1 MSTEISAVRAGPGP
15 AVQAASARPELAA
28 AQAAAGAQAAK
39 VAPKSNAALEP
50 IKKGEVN
57 FDPDEMRK
65 NLEDIVQ
72 RMNDQVKKSSA
83 NLAFSV
89 DEVANRFVISVKQ
102 SLSGEIIRQ
111 IPDESML
118 RVAHSIEKLRGLLTD
133 KRV

>member
-1 MSTEISAVRAGPGP
+1 MSTDISAVRAGPGP
-15 AVQAASARPELAA
+15 AVQARPELAA
-28 AQAAAGAQAAK
+28 ARAPEAAQA
-39 VAPKSNAALEP
+39 APKSNAALEP
-50 IKKGEVN
+50 IRKGEIK
-57 FDPDEMRK
+57 FDPDEARK

-72 RMNDQVKKSSA
+72 RMNDQVKKSNS

-89 DEVANRFVISVKQ
+89 DEVADRFVVSVK

-111 IPDESML
+111 IPDESIL

>member
-1 MSTEISAVRAGPGP
+1 MSTEISAVRAGAGP
-15 AVQAASARPELAA
+15 AVQAANARPEAA
-28 AQAAAGAQAAK
+28 PAVRAAEVAQAA
-39 VAPKSNAALEP
+39 PKNNAALEP
-50 IKKGEVN
+50 IKRGEVK

-72 RMNDQVKKSSA
+72 RMNDQVKKSNA

-111 IPDESML
+111 IPDESIL
-118 RVAHSIEKLRGLLTD
+118 RVAHSIEKLRGLLAD